1 MNNKQLV
8 INFYKDVFEEGN
20 LAKVSRYIAENYIQ
34 HNPRVKTGR
43 TGFIEFIE
51 EFIKLKPKIEF
62 ISIVSDNDFVHV
74 FFKCTLA
81 NGIINK
87 VCDIYRIENFMFVEH
102 WDVIEHN
109 VDIIKAVHENGIF

>member
-8 INFYKDVFEEGN
+8 INFYEDIFVEGN
-20 LAKVSRYIAENYIQ
+20 LAKISDYLAEDYIQ
-34 HNPRVKTGR
+34 HNPRVATGR
-43 TGFIEFIE
+43 VGFIKFIE

-62 ISIVSDNDFVHV
+62 INVSSENNFVYV

-87 VCDIYRIENFMFVEH
+87 VCDIYRVENSKLVEH

-109 VDIIKAVHENGIF
+109 VGKIEAVHNNGIF